1 MPVLAAE
8 VERGEAAAV
17 AQVVVGP
24 GAAEEVG
31 GAAEAVPGGVVQGGV
46 AVLKGMKGNIEVTWF
61 GQKIIKNLHY
71 FFKKLK

>member
-46 AVLKGMKGNIEVTWF
+46 AVLQGESRKNIQVTWF
-61 GQKIIKNLHY
+61 GQKI
-71 FFKKLK
+71 F